1 MYYEIVQM
9 QFEMRINELQMALEN
24 LVWAKKK
31 LDEQLKFAVN
41 ERRMVEALLVELEDE
56 YDEAIRKMDLLEGEV
71 ISFISLNKKA

>member
-31 LDEQLKFAVN
+31 LDEQLMFAVN

>member
-41 ERRMVEALLVELEDE
+41 ERRMVS
-56 YDEAIRKMDLLEGEV
+56 GT
-71 ISFISLNKKA
+71 

>member
-56 YDEAIRKMDLLEGEV
+56 YDEAICKMDLLEGEV